1 MSHLWDQRNN
11 PILYICGYY
20 ILFVVVS
27 IVLLFIIYCTVTY
40 WANSKNILAAEER
53 YLNSAPET
61 QISIDK
67 HMMMLDERD
76 LYPELNSR
84 NGFEFEKN
92 DLNRYPNLIHIV
104 KFNDREESVTSS
116 TERDMTRLYI

>member
-1 MSHLWDQRNN
+1 M
-11 PILYICGYY
+11 
-20 ILFVVVS
+20 
-27 IVLLFIIYCTVTY
+27 
-40 WANSKNILAAEER
+40 AAEER

-104 KFNDREESVTSS
+104 KFNAREESVTSS